1 MIVGYAK
8 IAQAT
13 VKGITLNEK
22 LKKKQDLEMEINRRR
37 NVLLREESLTN
48 TNRHLIST
56 ALNSQF
62 GSIESRIKQEYK
74 AHNRELPEILRDW
87 I

>member
-1 MIVGYAK
+1 MDKNQKQKFK
-8 IAQAT
+8 I
-13 VKGITLNEK
+13 KLISLDEK
-22 LKKKQDLEMEINRRR
+22 LRKKRDLEMEINRRW

-48 TNRHLIST
+48 TDRHLISM

-62 GSIESRIKQEYK
+62 GSIETRIKKEYK
-74 AHNRELPEILRDW
+74 NHNRQLPEILRNW

>member
-1 MIVGYAK
+1 MDENQKQKFK
-8 IAQAT
+8 IRL
-13 VKGITLNEK
+13 ITLNEK

-48 TNRHLIST
+48 TDRHLISM
-56 ALNSQF
+56 ALNSEF
-62 GSIESRIKQEYK
+62 GSIETRIKKEYK
-74 AHNRELPEILRDW
+74 DHNRELPEILRDW

>member
-1 MIVGYAK
+1 MDKNKKRKFK
-8 IAQAT
+8 ISLIA
-13 VKGITLNEK
+13 INEK
-22 LKKKQDLEMEINRRR
+22 LRKKRDLEMEINRRR

-48 TNRHLIST
+48 TDRHLIST

>member
-1 MIVGYAK
+1 MDENQKQKFK
-8 IAQAT
+8 IRL
-13 VKGITLNEK
+13 ITLNEK

-48 TNRHLIST
+48 TDRHLIST

-74 AHNRELPEILRDW
+74 NHNRELPEILRDW

>member
-1 MIVGYAK
+1 MDENQKQKFK
-8 IAQAT
+8 IRL
-13 VKGITLNEK
+13 ITLNEK

-48 TNRHLIST
+48 TDRHLISM

-62 GSIESRIKQEYK
+62 GSIESKIKKEYK
-74 AHNRELPEILRDW
+74 DHNRELPEILRDW

>member
-1 MIVGYAK
+1 MDENQKQKFK
-8 IAQAT
+8 IRL
-13 VKGITLNEK
+13 ITLNEK

-48 TNRHLIST
+48 TDRHLISM

-62 GSIESRIKQEYK
+62 GSIESKIKKKYK
-74 AHNRELPEILRDW
+74 DHNRELPEILRDW

>member
-1 MIVGYAK
+1 MDENQKQKFK
-8 IAQAT
+8 IRL
-13 VKGITLNEK
+13 ITLNEK
-22 LKKKQDLEMEINRRR
+22 LRKKQDLEMEINRRW
-37 NVLLREESLTN
+37 NVLLIEESLTN
-48 TNRHLIST
+48 TDRHLISI

>member
-1 MIVGYAK
+1 MDEYKKVEFK
-8 IAQAT
+8 LKLIA
-13 VKGITLNEK
+13 LNEK
-22 LKKKQDLEMEINRRR
+22 LRKKRDLEMEINRRW

-48 TNRHLIST
+48 TDRHLIST

-87 I
+87 M

>member
-1 MIVGYAK
+1 MDENQKQKFK
-8 IAQAT
+8 IRL
-13 VKGITLNEK
+13 ISLNEK
-22 LKKKQDLEMEINRRR
+22 LRKKQDLEMEINRRR

-48 TNRHLIST
+48 TDRHLISI

-62 GSIESRIKQEYK
+62 GSIENRIKKEYK
-74 AHNRELPEILRDW
+74 DHNRELPEILRDW

>member
-1 MIVGYAK
+1 MDKNQKQKFK
-8 IAQAT
+8 I
-13 VKGITLNEK
+13 KLISLDEK
-22 LKKKQDLEMEINRRR
+22 LRKKRYLELEINRRW

-48 TNRHLIST
+48 TDRHLISI

>member
-1 MIVGYAK
+1 MDENQKQKFK
-8 IAQAT
+8 IRL
-13 VKGITLNEK
+13 ITLNEK
-22 LKKKQDLEMEINRRR
+22 LRKKRDLEMEINRRR

-48 TNRHLIST
+48 TDRHLISM

-62 GSIESRIKQEYK
+62 GSIESKIKQEYK
-74 AHNRELPEILRDW
+74 DHNRELPEILRDY

>member
-1 MIVGYAK
+1 MDKNQKQKFK
-8 IAQAT
+8 IRL
-13 VKGITLNEK
+13 ITLNEK
-22 LKKKQDLEMEINRRR
+22 LRKKQDLEMEINRGW

-48 TNRHLIST
+48 TDRHLIST

-74 AHNRELPEILRDW
+74 DHNRELPEILRDW
-87 I
+87 M

>member
-1 MIVGYAK
+1 MDENQKQKFK
-8 IAQAT
+8 IRL
-13 VKGITLNEK
+13 ITLNEK

-48 TNRHLIST
+48 TDRHLIST

-74 AHNRELPEILRDW
+74 NHNRQLPEILRDL
-87 I
+87 

>member
-1 MIVGYAK
+1 MDENQKKKFK
-8 IAQAT
+8 I
-13 VKGITLNEK
+13 KLISLDEK
-22 LKKKQDLEMEINRRR
+22 LRKKRYLEMEINRRW

-48 TNRHLIST
+48 TDRHLIAM

-62 GSIESRIKQEYK
+62 GSIEENIKNEYK
-74 AHNRELPEILRDW
+74 NHNRELPEILRDY

>member
-1 MIVGYAK
+1 MDENQKQKFK
-8 IAQAT
+8 IRL
-13 VKGITLNEK
+13 ITLNEK

-48 TNRHLIST
+48 TDRHLIST